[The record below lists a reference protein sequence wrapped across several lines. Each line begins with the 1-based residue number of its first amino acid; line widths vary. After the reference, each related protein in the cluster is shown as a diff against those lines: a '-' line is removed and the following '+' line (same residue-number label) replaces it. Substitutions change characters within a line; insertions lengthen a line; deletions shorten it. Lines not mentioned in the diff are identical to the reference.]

1 MLRSIKTPVPPA
13 GDKPPLPKG
22 GGPPGKARW
31 WRDSVKWKTPS
42 KWNPPVSG
50 SRRCQPPLARGPF
63 GASPKVPAKIKRPCL
78 HKETKAQTSAVPLF
92 LPGKSRPL
100 KSCPVTGA
108 SGGAYCSSALSS
120 KVMFTAPSRPPCTKR
135 RLSSRLRGGYLSFSA
150 RLSYVSRIL
159 YGFPGVV
166 KRNFTFGGVFFRPPA
181 DSGCQKGEGKRG
193 APQAPPC

>member
-1 MLRSIKTPVPPA
+1 MENSLKMESPSQRLT
-13 GDKPPLPKG
+13 PLP
-22 GGPPGKARW
+22 A
-31 WRDSVKWKTPS
+31 
-42 KWNPPVSG
+42 
-50 SRRCQPPLARGPF
+50 PF
-63 GASPKVPAKIKRPCL
+63 GKGAFWCFSESSRKIKRPCL

-120 KVMFTAPSRPPCTKR
+120 KVMFAAPSRPPCTKR
-135 RLSSRLRGGYLSFSA
+135 RLSSRLGGGYLSFSA
-150 RLSYVSRIL
+150 HLSYVSRIL

-193 APQAPPC
+193 APQAPLVKGGRAAG